1 MCLSYFSV
9 AIIKYTDNSNLRKVL
24 FCFVFVCVCVQF
36 EITYVG
42 EVTAAVRYVVLAISK
57 QKLVSVCAHLTFY
70 FLYSAGSW
78 TREWSLPL
86 WESLPTLVNLIKI
99 ILHRDAWRPICQ
111 VILLLNKL
119 RVDTNYLTVEHQYMT
134 WIK

>member
-24 FCFVFVCVCVQF
+24 FCFIFVCVCVQF

-99 ILHRDAWRPICQ
+99 ISHRCVEGLISQ
-111 VILLLNKL
+111 VILEPIKL
-119 RVDTNYLTVEHQYMT
+119 TAEDNHRRGTPDLDV
-134 WIK
+134 